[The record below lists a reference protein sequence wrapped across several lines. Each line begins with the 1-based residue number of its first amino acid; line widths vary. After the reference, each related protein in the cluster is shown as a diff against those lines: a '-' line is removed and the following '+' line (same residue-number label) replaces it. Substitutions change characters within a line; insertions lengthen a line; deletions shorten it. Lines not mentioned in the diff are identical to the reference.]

1 MGECFFMAT
10 IQERSKNSYRIT
22 VSCGCDSDG
31 KQIRKTKTVKFPEEM
46 SKAKQKKEAEKQAI
60 QFEQEVQ
67 NGTYLDGEKIT
78 FGDLAQRWITEYAEK
93 ELAPMT
99 VSRYKQL
106 LNRINLA
113 LGNLKLC
120 KIQPLHIIQFMN
132 NLAEGG
138 IREDNKFYLKE
149 EHFPFVKER
158 KKELYGVVNERTVAS
173 ILKSKSTNEKTAHK
187 IANFFD
193 MNLSALF
200 VIHNTKEKLSE
211 QTLLH
216 HFRLLKAI
224 LNTAVRW
231 NLLVSNPAERVK
243 PPRVEKKEISCLNGD
258 EINRMLELL
267 KTEPLKYQAAVYIGV
282 FGGLRVGEVTALK
295 WSDIDFQTGKISVTK
310 AAQYISGMGNFEK
323 TPKNDSSKRELILPD
338 IALQILKEHQR
349 EQAME
354 RLALGSQWISGD
366 YIFTQWNGK
375 RISYSTISHWFIK
388 WISKT
393 DLPKVTFHGLR
404 HSNASVL
411 IAHGTNIATV
421 SKRLGHSRISTTSD
435 IYTHAIGKM
444 DHEAANTLDAIFA
457 PKLKISQA

>member
-1 MGECFFMAT
+1 MFFMAT

-22 VSCGCDSDG
+22 VSCGCDSNG

-46 SKAKQKKEAEKQAI
+46 SKAKQRKEAEKRAI

-78 FGDLAQRWITEYAEK
+78 FGELAQKWITEYAEK

-99 VSRYKQL
+99 VNRYKQL
-106 LNRINLA
+106 LNRINMA

-120 KIQPLHIIQFMN
+120 KIQPLHIIRFMN

-138 IREDNKFYLKE
+138 IREDNQYYLKN
-149 EHFPFVKER
+149 EHLHLIQEQ
-158 KKELYGVVNERTVAS
+158 KKTLYQVINERTVAN
-173 ILKSKSTNEKTAHK
+173 ILKGTPTNEKTAQK
-187 IANFFD
+187 IASFFD
-193 MNLSALF
+193 RNLSDLF
-200 VIHNTKEKLSE
+200 NVQNTKEKLSQ

-216 HFRLLKAI
+216 HFRLLNTI

-231 NLLVSNPAERVK
+231 DLLVNNPAERVK
-243 PPRVEKKEISCLNGD
+243 PPRVEQKEINCLNGD
-258 EINRMLELL
+258 EINRMLDLL

-282 FGGLRVGEVTALK
+282 FGGLRSGEISALT
-295 WSDIDFQTGKISVTK
+295 WDDIDFETGKISVTK
-310 AAQYISGMGNFEK
+310 SAQYISGKGSFIK

-338 IALQILKEHQR
+338 IALQILKEHRKAQT
-349 EQAME
+349 AE
-354 RLALGSQWISGD
+354 RLKLGSQWVD
-366 YIFTQWNGK
+366 ENYIFTRQNGK
-375 RISYSTISHWFIK
+375 CIFCTTINHWFSK
-388 WISKT
+388 WIAKT
-393 DLPKVTFHGLR
+393 DLPQITFHGLR

-444 DHEAANTLDAIFA
+444 DYEAANMLDSIFTPA
-457 PKLKISQA
+457 